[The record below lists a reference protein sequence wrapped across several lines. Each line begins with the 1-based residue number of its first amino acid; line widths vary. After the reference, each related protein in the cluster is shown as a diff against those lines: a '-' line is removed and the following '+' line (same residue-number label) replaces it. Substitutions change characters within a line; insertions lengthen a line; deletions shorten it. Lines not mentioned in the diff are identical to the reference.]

1 MEASF
6 MQGQF
11 QDGTESGFLRDAILL
26 LTLVRLN
33 SILREYLLS
42 AHRWTQTT
50 SCLWLLM
57 WVCHEIPD
65 YIIYILQ
72 LLYEYCIC
80 ILYHIMNLHSNHG
93 FPIFRDKSTIYM
105 VLFFWFPWPFARAMF
120 ASPQQNMSRYPVWAS
135 AGEGERCHEER
146 RWHVS
151 SYLEKIAAQCV
162 NTCR

>member
-80 ILYHIMNLHSNHG
+80 ILYHIMNLHSHHG

-105 VLFFWFPWPFARAMF
+105 VSVFLVSLAICKGHVCIT
-120 ASPQQNMSRYPVWAS
+120 ST
-135 AGEGERCHEER
+135 E
-146 RWHVS
+146 HVS
-151 SYLEKIAAQCV
+151 VPCV
-162 NTCR
+162 SFGRRRRTVPRRTKVACLQLFRKKLQRNV